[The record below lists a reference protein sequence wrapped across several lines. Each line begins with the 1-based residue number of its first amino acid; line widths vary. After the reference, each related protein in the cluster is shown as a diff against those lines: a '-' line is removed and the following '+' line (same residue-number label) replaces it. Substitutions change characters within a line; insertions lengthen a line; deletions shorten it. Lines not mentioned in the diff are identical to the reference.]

1 MHVLFVEPG
10 FPKNQREFV
19 RALRAVGAQVT
30 GIGESPLEAFDPDL
44 KSWMHAY
51 ERVRS
56 VVDENALRDAV
67 RRCQARGWVD
77 RLETTVEAHILAV
90 ARVREACTI
99 PGTSVRTAFLCRDK
113 PAMKDALRAAGIPCA
128 QSIGTTDAGEC
139 RDFASRVGFP
149 VILKP
154 RDAAGA
160 SGTYKAG
167 NAQELEAA
175 IRACGLA
182 QGRNVA
188 VEEFIEGH
196 EGFYDTLT
204 VEGGVV
210 HDFASHYFPTVLE
223 AMRTRWIS
231 PQIVCTN
238 RLDLEPYRELRELGG
253 KVIRAL
259 GITTS
264 ATHMEWFFG
273 PKGLKFSEI
282 GCRPPGVRVWDLYSA
297 ANDLDLYV
305 EWARTIVHGRTDRKP
320 SRRYA
325 AGLIALRPDR
335 DGRITRY
342 EKVDELRQRYGQDL
356 IETHFPPP
364 GTPTQGVEAGYMAN
378 AWVQMRHKDF
388 DALRGMLNW
397 VGENVKVRAE

>member
-1 MHVLFVEPG
+1 
-10 FPKNQREFV
+10 
-19 RALRAVGAQVT
+19 
-30 GIGESPLEAFDPDL
+30 
-44 KSWMHAY
+44 
-51 ERVRS
+51 
-56 VVDENALRDAV
+56 
-67 RRCQARGWVD
+67 
-77 RLETTVEAHILAV
+77 
-90 ARVREACTI
+90 
-99 PGTSVRTAFLCRDK
+99 
-113 PAMKDALRAAGIPCA
+113 
-128 QSIGTTDAGEC
+128 
-139 RDFASRVGFP
+139 
-149 VILKP
+149 
-154 RDAAGA
+154 
-160 SGTYKAG
+160 
-167 NAQELEAA
+167 
-175 IRACGLA
+175 
-182 QGRNVA
+182 
-188 VEEFIEGH
+188 
-196 EGFYDTLT
+196 
-204 VEGGVV
+204 
-210 HDFASHYFPTVLE
+210 
-223 AMRTRWIS
+223 
-231 PQIVCTN
+231 
-238 RLDLEPYRELRELGG
+238 
-253 KVIRAL
+253 
-259 GITTS
+259 
-264 ATHMEWFFG
+264 MEWFFG